1 MLQQYFTPIEDKTIY
16 KPYQIGA
23 CIQKYA
29 THFPEIENKS
39 IALFSIQ
46 DKHGSADLI
55 RKHLYQLAANTSF
68 EKTVLD
74 LGNIPSEKTP
84 AETNLAIQ
92 TVTEQLLDR
101 GALPLLIGDHLDQ
114 GEALYKAFEGRS
126 EHVQLS
132 LISSHLPLLEYE
144 LLHRIC
150 TSEPNYLDT
159 INAIGF
165 QAPYIAPNA
174 LQMLE
179 NLNFNHYR
187 LGNLKTQLDET
198 EIYLRNATLTLFDLN
213 AIRHV
218 DAPGTRVVQANGLT
232 GEEACQL
239 ARYAGHSD
247 SLRCYALLGSDASND
262 TSELTAAL
270 CAQLIW
276 YFVDGVTHRVQDTLG
291 THEDFVKYRCDFS
304 TDEVPILFI
313 KSKRTARWWM
323 SIEHPADPTN
333 TQKKI
338 TVPCTYLDYQQAA
351 NGDTPQRYL
360 NTLKKLS

>member
-29 THFPEIENKS
+29 AHFPEVGNNNIV
-39 IALFSIQ
+39 LFGIK
-46 DKHGSADLI
+46 DKHGSAAAV
-55 RKHLYQLAANTSF
+55 RKHLYQLASNTAF
-68 EKTVLD
+68 EKRVLD
-74 LGNIPSEKTP
+74 LGDIPCGKTP

-92 TVTEQLLDR
+92 TVTEELLGQ
-101 GALPLLIGDHLDQ
+101 GAIPLLIGDHLDQ
-114 GEALYKAFEGRS
+114 GEALYKAFEGTS
-126 EHVQLS
+126 EQIELS
-132 LISSHLPLLEYE
+132 LISAHLPLLEYE

-150 TSEPNYLDT
+150 TREPNYLRN

-165 QAPYIAPNA
+165 QAPYIAPHA
-174 LQMLE
+174 LNMLE
-179 NLNFNHYR
+179 NLHFNHYR

-218 DAPGTRVVQANGLT
+218 DAPGTSIVQANGLT

-247 SLRCYALLGSDASND
+247 SLRCYALLGFDASKDNR
-262 TSELTAAL
+262 ELTAAL

-276 YFVDGVTHRVQDTLG
+276 YFVDGVVHRVQDTLG

-304 TDEVPILFI
+304 TDDVPILFI
-313 KSKRTARWWM
+313 KSNRTARWWM

-333 TQKKI
+333 LNEKI

-360 NTLKKLS
+360 DTLKKLS